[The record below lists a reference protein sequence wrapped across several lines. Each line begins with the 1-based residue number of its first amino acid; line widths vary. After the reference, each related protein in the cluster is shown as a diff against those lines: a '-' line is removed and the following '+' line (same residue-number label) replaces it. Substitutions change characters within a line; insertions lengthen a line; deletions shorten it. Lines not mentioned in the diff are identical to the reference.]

1 MTEHSD
7 KDQLKGEKVDLS
19 LQFQVLG
26 GGKVKAIELQTASH
40 IHREERGGEYS
51 HAYYRSACLF
61 PLTHSRP
68 RTSEM
73 MSPAVGGFSHL
84 N

>member
-7 KDQLKGEKVDLS
+7 KEQLKGGKVDLS
-19 LQFQVLG
+19 SQFQVLY
-26 GGKVKAIELQTASH
+26 GGKVKAVELQTASH
-40 IHREERGGEYS
+40 IHLGERGGEYS

-61 PLTHSRP
+61 PLTRSRP

-73 MSPAVGGFSHL
+73 MSPTVGGFSHL